1 MLVLHQTA
9 DNEWSFNLFDL
20 EVHVKGQEEKDY
32 VEKHYDVIKEYFE
45 RMLKTNEDHIT
56 EHVNKFH
63 ADIQLPGHKT
73 ARFSFDRVAM
83 KRQDRLRPEI
93 LVYVLSVTDFTF
105 LFITSKLV
113 GNYKKNL
120 IELSINTGVNGGAIG
135 VDNLLYLSDKLKGND
150 IGYNDFFNLMQ
161 NDEITIAV

>member
-93 LVYVLSVTDFTF
+93 LVYVFH
-105 LFITSKLV
+105 
-113 GNYKKNL
+113 GNSGNK
-120 IELSINTGVNGGAIG
+120 
-135 VDNLLYLSDKLKGND
+135 LSDITFKDFQEIVRQYKTIDSRLATA
-150 IGYNDFFNLMQ
+150 IYNVERQYQQKHNREQQ
-161 NDEITIAV
+161 NRE